1 MLAEL
6 GRSCLIDGEVA
17 VCRPDGVV
25 DFEPL
30 RSGPQRKP
38 KAMLYAFDLSELDG
52 GICGPSHC
60 GAKTKVRR
68 LLAETKSGIRLCR
81 HIEGNGPSAF
91 QHACAMGLEGPLS
104 KRKK

>member
-1 MLAEL
+1 
-6 GRSCLIDGEVA
+6 VA
-17 VCRPDGVV
+17 VCRPDGLV

-38 KAMLYAFDLSELDG
+38 KAMLYEFDLLELDG

-60 GAKTKVRR
+60 GAKGKVSR
-68 LLAETKSGIRLCR
+68 LLAGTKSGIRLSS

-91 QHACAMGLEGPLS
+91 
-104 KRKK
+104 